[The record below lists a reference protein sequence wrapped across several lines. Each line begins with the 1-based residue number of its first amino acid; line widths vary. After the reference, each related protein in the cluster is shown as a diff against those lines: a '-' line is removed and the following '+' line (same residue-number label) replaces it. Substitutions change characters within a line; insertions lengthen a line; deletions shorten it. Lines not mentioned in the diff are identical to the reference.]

1 LNDETEARERYQ
13 AARRV
18 FLQVLARGRSERH
31 AALEALCGADAGLR
45 QEVESLLA
53 HAGSDTDHL
62 LPPPGTGGLPAAVEQ
77 QLAGLRGERR
87 ARFEPGQRFGDRYL
101 LHERIGEGGMGE
113 VWSAQDRMLGERVA
127 LKFIGG
133 SQGEARHAA
142 WIERLLGE
150 ASAARKVTHGNVC
163 RVHDVG
169 TAHGEFFISMEFMP
183 GRDLGAGLRE
193 TGRLD
198 ARGSRRLAHEV
209 TSALVAI
216 HRAGLLHRDLKPANI
231 LFANDG
237 TSRLSDFGLAVAAAG
252 IEDRDARSGTQA
264 YMAPEVLGGAP
275 PSARSDLYALGLVL
289 YEAVTNRCVFRSGR
303 EVVRQAERGEVPL
316 APSRLVAGVDP
327 VLDRVICR
335 CLGPRPS
342 DRPESAEQVLRVL
355 ECRDPLDAVMAL
367 GDAPSAD
374 IIAVASAQGLLG
386 RRAAAL
392 VLATFF
398 VLLGA
403 LLVLVRFGPA
413 AGPLP
418 TVSPEAAAERGR
430 AMLEQL
436 DGDGWHAASR
446 RFSYGFDDA
455 LPPLDPWFERT
466 GAASWRLALPTG
478 DDRKRG
484 FWLREASSPLCPTT
498 WSTVLFGN
506 GRVTF
511 RDPPASMP
519 DMRSLALAPDGRL
532 LSFHSTTQRPA
543 GHTGSTAAPS
553 AAAPH
558 DLPRQVCTAA
568 FHLAGFDPQ
577 HFDGAPPLLRGDG
590 SRQHAAWQHRGAPPV
605 RIEAELAG
613 SRLLAFHV
621 LAPTEPDVHTAGP
634 DRADGPGLANVGAI
648 ALLLAIALPLA
659 WRHFRS
665 GRGNHLGA
673 ARLALLCGSLT
684 SASWYLVAD
693 YPGGSIATSLLYA
706 LPGLLLGLGAGGCIW
721 LFYMAVEPSVQREWP
736 RALVASGR
744 LLRGRFRDPLVLSHT
759 LLGLCIGLL
768 APLFLVAT
776 RTLAGMPMPG
786 VDSELI
792 LSGSNPAGWLASPLY
807 APTGITV
814 VALEF
819 LAAITFLR
827 FVCRSRPV
835 AVGLCALLATAVLLR
850 DTGQALDLVNAVL
863 VVCLML
869 GVLLRLG
876 MLAFFA
882 MALPTTL
889 FDAMPI
895 ARGMDDWYAG
905 GSIVAVGGV
914 ATLAVA
920 AGIGLLRKH

>member
-1 LNDETEARERYQ
+1 
-13 AARRV
+13 
-18 FLQVLARGRSERH
+18 
-31 AALEALCGADAGLR
+31 
-45 QEVESLLA
+45 
-53 HAGSDTDHL
+53 
-62 LPPPGTGGLPAAVEQ
+62 
-77 QLAGLRGERR
+77 
-87 ARFEPGQRFGDRYL
+87 
-101 LHERIGEGGMGE
+101 
-113 VWSAQDRMLGERVA
+113 
-127 LKFIGG
+127 
-133 SQGEARHAA
+133 
-142 WIERLLGE
+142 
-150 ASAARKVTHGNVC
+150 
-163 RVHDVG
+163 
-169 TAHGEFFISMEFMP
+169 
-183 GRDLGAGLRE
+183 
-193 TGRLD
+193 
-198 ARGSRRLAHEV
+198 
-209 TSALVAI
+209 
-216 HRAGLLHRDLKPANI
+216 
-231 LFANDG
+231 
-237 TSRLSDFGLAVAAAG
+237 
-252 IEDRDARSGTQA
+252 
-264 YMAPEVLGGAP
+264 
-275 PSARSDLYALGLVL
+275 
-289 YEAVTNRCVFRSGR
+289 
-303 EVVRQAERGEVPL
+303 VPL

-335 CLGPRPS
+335 CLAPRPS

-355 ECRDPLDAVMAL
+355 ECRDPLDAVMLL
-367 GDAPSAD
+367 GDAASAD

-403 LLVLVRFGPA
+403 LLVLVRLGPA

-418 TVSPEAAAERGR
+418 IVSPEAAAERAR

-436 DGDGWHAASR
+436 DGDGWHAVSR
-446 RFSYGFDDA
+446 RFAYGFDDA
-455 LPPLDPWFERT
+455 LPPMDLWLERT

-484 FWLREASSPLCPTT
+484 FWLREASSQLSPTT

-506 GRVTF
+506 GRVTW
-511 RDPPASMP
+511 RDPLASMP
-519 DMRSLALAPDGRL
+519 GMRSLNLAPDGRL
-532 LSFHSTTQRPA
+532 LSFQSTTQRPP
-543 GHTGSTAAPS
+543 GTALPADPS
-553 AAAPH
+553 AAATS
-558 DLPRQVCTAA
+558 DLSRQACAAA
-568 FHLAGFDPQ
+568 FRLAGFDPQ
-577 HFDGAPPLLRGDG
+577 HFEAVPPLLGGDG
-590 SRQHAAWQHRGAPPV
+590 SRQHAAWLQRGAQQV

-621 LAPTEPDVHTAGP
+621 LAPAQPDIHPAGP
-634 DRADGPGLANVGAI
+634 DRADGPGLANVGVI

-665 GRGNHLGA
+665 GRGDYIGA
-673 ARLALLCGSLT
+673 ARLALLCGCLT
-684 SASWYLVAD
+684 STSWYLVAD
-693 YPGGSIATSLLYA
+693 YPGGSLAMSLLYA

-776 RTLAGMPMPG
+776 RTFAGMPMPG

-792 LSGSNPAGWLASPLY
+792 LSGSNLAGWLAGPLY

-827 FVCRSRPV
+827 FVCRSRSL
-835 AVGLCALLATAVLLR
+835 AAGLCALLATAVLLR

-876 MLAFFA
+876 MLAFFG

-895 ARGMDDWYAG
+895 ARSLDDWYAG
-905 GSIVAVGGV
+905 GSVVAVGV
-914 ATLAVA
+914 VTALAVA
-920 AGIGLLRKH
+920 AGVGLLRQS